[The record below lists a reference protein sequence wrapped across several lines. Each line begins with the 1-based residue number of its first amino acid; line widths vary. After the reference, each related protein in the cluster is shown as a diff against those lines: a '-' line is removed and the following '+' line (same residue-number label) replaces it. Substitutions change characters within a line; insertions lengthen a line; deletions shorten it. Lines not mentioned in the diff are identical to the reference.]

1 MAEGD
6 LITPLA
12 AGPDDVQ
19 QWRVACQDHPEPRAR
34 LDRIV
39 TSSAHAA
46 NLEAKHLREYH
57 AGAEWPELNLSA
69 VATLVLFAH
78 EVDWRREERNDNEPG
93 EVNEATA
100 VLGMWESLTG
110 LPRAE
115 AVELAQRV
123 QASRE
128 PVTAHTA
135 PF

>member
-1 MAEGD
+1 MAPS

-19 QWRVACQDHPEPRAR
+19 QWRVLCQEHPEPRAR

-39 TSSAHAA
+39 GSEQHAA

-57 AGAEWPELNLSA
+57 VASGFPELNLSA
-69 VATLVLFAH
+69 VCTLVLFAH

-93 EVNEATA
+93 EVTEATV
-100 VLGMWESLTG
+100 VLGMWEALTG

-115 AVELAQRV
+115 AVALAQRV
-123 QASRE
+123 QASAE
-128 PVTAHTA
+128 PTTAHVA